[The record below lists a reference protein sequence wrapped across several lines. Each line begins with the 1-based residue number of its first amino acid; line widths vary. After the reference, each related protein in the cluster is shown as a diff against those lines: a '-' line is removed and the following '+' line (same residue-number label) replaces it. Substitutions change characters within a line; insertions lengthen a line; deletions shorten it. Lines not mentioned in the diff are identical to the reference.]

1 MKTNHEIGDFEADYI
16 SQDEKSKK
24 RKRILIPIIVL
35 LIIIIIVFIIII
47 INVSKKKKKNEIDM
61 AKEYDFFNFAFQNP
75 RLYCYSYKKDI
86 EYCLNKT
93 TQYKNNKLTIHGL
106 WPSIINKLVK
116 EIKFYNCNTGTEIQ
130 VKIDDRDFYEKK
142 MNKYW
147 PSSLQNNTDFWTH
160 EYNKHGY
167 CYNQRNQIS
176 VYNYTHYFKKT
187 VEIFEQKNISN
198 LLTIISPEKSQDL
211 VFKYNKTDFV
221 NLVKNKTGAT
231 PYLFCAKYKDMN
243 IVYEIEF
250 ALSLNFSYITNDN
263 MVKEIDNVCPD
274 SEIVFKFD

>member
-1 MKTNHEIGDFEADYI
+1 MKTNDEIGDFEAEYI
-16 SQDEKSKK
+16 SQDLKSKK
-24 RKRILIPIIVL
+24 RKIILIAIIVL
-35 LIIIIIVFIIII
+35 LILIIIVFFIIKL
-47 INVSKKKKKNEIDM
+47 SKKKNDFDL

-116 EIKFYNCNTGTEIQ
+116 EIKFYNCNAGTEIQ

-231 PYLFCAKYKDMN
+231 PYLFCVKYKDMN
-243 IVYEIEF
+243 IVYEIQF

-263 MVKEIDNVCPD
+263 MVKEIDEVCPD